1 MFVIY
6 AEAVRDSI
14 WEEMWKNV
22 IYMKLIVLTANKIW
36 KETVS
41 LRKVNIIISKWVFK
55 LKLNINEFL
64 NKLKT
69 RLVARDFS

>member
-1 MFVIY
+1 MIN
-6 AEAVRDSI
+6 EI
-14 WEEMWKNV
+14 WE
-22 IYMKLIVLTANKIW
+22 
-36 KETVS
+36 ETVS

-69 RLVARDFS
+69 RLVTRDFS